1 MKIKIY
7 DVVSSEMKDLED
19 SLTQSLSS
27 DIDLATEVS
36 SYLVNSGGKRVR
48 PLVCILTAK
57 AFGYVGEEL
66 IQLASAIEL
75 LHTATLIHDDVVDES
90 SYRRGKESIHKK
102 WDNAHGV
109 LVGDFVYSKA
119 FQLMASLKNP
129 EIIKILADS
138 TNIISEGEVLQLSL
152 NSKSVISDDDYFEI
166 IGRKTAELFK
176 ASSKSGA
183 VLSGASI
190 KEIDSAGD
198 FAYSL
203 GIAFQIQDDLLDYFG
218 NKELT
223 GKKIGKDFE
232 EGKITLPLLR
242 TIELTSNQ
250 NKKTILKLI
259 SKKDSS
265 SLSKIIEIIK
275 GSGALKEV
283 QEIYNSYIEDCLSK
297 VSLFPD
303 SIYKIKIQNIVKE
316 VSERKG

>member
-138 TNIISEGEVLQLSL
+138 TNIISEGEVLQ
-152 NSKSVISDDDYFEI
+152 
-166 IGRKTAELFK
+166 
-176 ASSKSGA
+176 
-183 VLSGASI
+183 
-190 KEIDSAGD
+190 
-198 FAYSL
+198 
-203 GIAFQIQDDLLDYFG
+203 FQM
-218 NKELT
+218 T
-223 GKKIGKDFE
+223 
-232 EGKITLPLLR
+232 ITL
-242 TIELTSNQ
+242 
-250 NKKTILKLI
+250 KL
-259 SKKDSS
+259 
-265 SLSKIIEIIK
+265 
-275 GSGALKEV
+275 
-283 QEIYNSYIEDCLSK
+283 
-297 VSLFPD
+297 
-303 SIYKIKIQNIVKE
+303 
-316 VSERKG
+316 